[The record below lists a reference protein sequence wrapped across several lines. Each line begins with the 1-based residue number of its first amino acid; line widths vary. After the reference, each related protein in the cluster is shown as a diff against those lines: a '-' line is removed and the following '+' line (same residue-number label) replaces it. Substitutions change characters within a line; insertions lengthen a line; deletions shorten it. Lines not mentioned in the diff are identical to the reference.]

1 MQQAYQFRGI
11 EIQIFQSTLLSKQKV
26 ARFVNLEL
34 GQLANICLREKS
46 PSIESVLSLL
56 VTLLLG
62 NNKTSLSSRR
72 LGWDD

>member
-11 EIQIFQSTLLSKQKV
+11 EIQIVQSTLLSKQKV

-46 PSIESVLSLL
+46 PSIKSVLSL